1 MGLFGNKKTKDNKQ
15 TDAKVPVKVATTD
28 VKKKAEPKKTESEKK
43 SMKDLY
49 GDNTKGKTDK
59 KKEKK
64 HGNAYSILLRP
75 LVTEKVSNLSAEN
88 KYVFEVSVSANKI
101 EVAKA
106 IEEVYGIKPVKINII
121 RVIGKKTRY
130 GRIAGRKKDWKKAV
144 VSLPEG
150 KTIKVYEGV

>member
-1 MGLFGNKKTKDNKQ
+1 MGLFGNKKTKDDEKAEVKIS
-15 TDAKVPVKVATTD
+15 TKVATTD
-28 VKKKAEPKKTESEKK
+28 VKKKVEPKKTESEKK
-43 SMKDLY
+43 TMKDLY
-49 GDNTKGKTDK
+49 SDNTKGKTDK

-64 HGNAYSILLRP
+64 YGNAYSILLRP

-130 GRIAGRKKDWKKAV
+130 GRIV